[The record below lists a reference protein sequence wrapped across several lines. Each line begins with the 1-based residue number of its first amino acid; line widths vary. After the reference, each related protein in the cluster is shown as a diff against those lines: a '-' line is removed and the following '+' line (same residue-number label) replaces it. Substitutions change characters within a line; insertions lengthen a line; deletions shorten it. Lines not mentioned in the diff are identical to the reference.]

1 MGQSVSFNK
10 LYSNQLVSETLA
22 VLLLKSRRKKNI
34 STMELIKFSV
44 EKLTLSDGNN
54 YFEGLY
60 SDTEFK
66 VAYILFHIFITFA
79 GPLLMYSIVW
89 YERYSADLWYRTLIN
104 QLLTHFCLLSIIGCF
119 FFRLPYVGII
129 LFGPFSSTGFTL

>member
-1 MGQSVSFNK
+1 
-10 LYSNQLVSETLA
+10 
-22 VLLLKSRRKKNI
+22 
-34 STMELIKFSV
+34 MELKNFSV

-104 QLLTHFCLLSIIGCF
+104 QLLTHFCLLSISGCF
-119 FFRLPYVGII
+119 FFRLPYMGII